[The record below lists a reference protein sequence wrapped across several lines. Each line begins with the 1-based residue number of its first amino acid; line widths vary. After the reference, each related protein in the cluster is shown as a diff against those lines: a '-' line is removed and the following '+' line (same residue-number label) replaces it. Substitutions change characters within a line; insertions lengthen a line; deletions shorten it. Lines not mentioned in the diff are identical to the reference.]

1 MTYIILNK
9 PYGVLCQFTDSE
21 GRETLANY
29 GHFPKNVYPVG
40 RLDVDSEGLVLLS
53 DDGRL
58 KHLLLD
64 PKYRHPRTYLVQ
76 VEKIPCQEDLRK
88 LQKGVRIEGRITL
101 PAGVNLLKEEPLIAP
116 RRVPIRYRRNV
127 PTSWLEITLREGHN
141 RQVRKMTAAIG
152 HPTLRLIRIKIG
164 PLTIEELK
172 PGNSR
177 ELKPEEI
184 ANLKN
189 ILFLNH

>member
-1 MTYIILNK
+1 LTYFILNK
-9 PYGVLCQFTDSE
+9 PYGVLCQFTDSG

-29 GHFPKNVYPVG
+29 GDFPKNVYPVG

-76 VEKIPCQEDLRK
+76 VENIPRQVDLTK
-88 LQKGVRIEGRITL
+88 LQKGVLIEGRMTL
-101 PAGVNLLKEEPLIAP
+101 PAGVNLVKEEPLIEP
-116 RRVPIRYRRNV
+116 RRVLIRYRKNI
-127 PTSWLEITLREGHN
+127 PTSWLEITLREGRN

-152 HPTLRLIRIKIG
+152 HPALRLIRTKIG
-164 PLTIEELK
+164 PLTIYGLK
-172 PGNSR
+172 PGESR